1 MDGGRRLRVLVV
13 GPALDG
19 TDVGEVYSIAQ
30 LVQALTAQA
39 DVTILS
45 SQPPGRELPVA
56 EQYPLA
62 AAVVTW
68 PEPAFLRRSFERLE
82 AMAKPSVPLF
92 FAWARAWIARRLA
105 AGERFDIAH
114 QVLPQGMRYASPLR
128 HFAMPYVVGP
138 LGGGLSTPAP
148 FLDEVGRAP
157 LMTRARAVDGWRLR
171 HDPWLRAGYAR
182 AGLVLG
188 VAPYVAEALAPVPVR
203 RFEVLLERSHQ
214 GRAPEIERQGEAG
227 RLELLHV
234 GRVVRT
240 KGLRDMVR
248 AMAHLA
254 DLPRVT
260 LTSVGDGEDLAACR
274 AEAERLGLARR
285 IGFLGQ
291 VPRAEV
297 DRLYARA
304 DVFAFP
310 SFREPMGGVLF
321 EALHWGLPVIT
332 AARGGP
338 DFIVDDSCGIRVP
351 VTDPERYPRDIAQA
365 VRRLAGDPAL
375 RASLGAGAR
384 DRIAG
389 FGTWEE
395 TASRLI
401 GLYRQT
407 IAAQSGRGFAQEE
420 PQEPRDRRAGDR
432 LEREAVAMDG
442 EQVARR
448 AARPAGRASR

>member
-1 MDGGRRLRVLVV
+1 MPGRLVDGGRRLKVLVV
-13 GPALDG
+13 GPSLDG
-19 TDVGEVYSIAQ
+19 TDLGEVFSIAQ
-30 LVQALTAQA
+30 LVKALTAQA

-45 SQPPGRELPVA
+45 SQPPGRALRVA
-56 EQYPLA
+56 DQFPLA
-62 AAVVTW
+62 EAVHAW
-68 PEPAFLRRSFERLE
+68 HEPAFLRRRFERLN
-82 AMAKPSVPLF
+82 AMAKPSVPMF
-92 FAWARAWIARRLA
+92 FAQARRWIARRLA
-105 AGERFDIAH
+105 AGGRFDIAH
-114 QVLPQGMRYASPLR
+114 QVLPQAMRYASPLR

-138 LGGGLSTPAP
+138 LGGGLRTPAP
-148 FLDEVGRAP
+148 FRGEVGRAP
-157 LMTRARAVDGWRLR
+157 LMTRARAIDGWRLG

-188 VAPYVAEALAPVPVR
+188 VAPYVADALAAVPMR

-214 GRAPEIERQGEAG
+214 GRAPDVERQGETG

-254 DLPRVT
+254 DLPGVT
-260 LTSVGDGEDLAACR
+260 LTSAGDGEDLAACR
-274 AEAERLGLARR
+274 AEAERLGVADR
-285 IGFLGQ
+285 IAFLGR

-297 DRLYARA
+297 DELYARA

-338 DFIVDDSCGIRVP
+338 DFVVDDSCGIRVP
-351 VTDPERYPRDIAQA
+351 VTDPERYPRDIAAA
-365 VRRLAGDPAL
+365 VRRLACDPAL
-375 RASLGAGAR
+375 RRRLGAGAR

-389 FGTWEE
+389 FGTWKE
-395 TASRLI
+395 TAARLI
-401 GLYRQT
+401 ELYRQT
-407 IAAQSGRGFAQEE
+407 IAAHSLA
-420 PQEPRDRRAGDR
+420 
-432 LEREAVAMDG
+432 
-442 EQVARR
+442 
-448 AARPAGRASR
+448 AARNQRDGQGLGQLRLRQADGQRPGGT

>member
-1 MDGGRRLRVLVV
+1 MDGGRQRLKVLLV

-19 TDVGEVYSIAQ
+19 TDLGEVFSIAQ
-30 LVQALTAQA
+30 LVKALTAQA

-45 SQPPGRELPVA
+45 SQPEGRDPPVA
-56 EQYPLA
+56 GQYPLA
-62 AAVVTW
+62 EAVVTW
-68 PEPAFLRRSFERLE
+68 PEPPFLRRRFERLN
-82 AMAKPSVPLF
+82 AMAKPALPLF
-92 FAWARAWIARRLA
+92 FAQVRRWIARHLA
-105 AGERFDIAH
+105 AGGRFDIAH
-114 QVLPQGMRYASPLR
+114 QILPQAMRYASPLR
-128 HFAMPYVVGP
+128 HFAAMPYVVGP

-148 FLDEVGRAP
+148 FLKEVGRAP
-157 LMTRARAVDGWRLR
+157 LMTRVRAIDGWRLG

-188 VAPYVAEALAPVPVR
+188 VAPYVAAALAAVPVR
-203 RFEVLLERSHQ
+203 RFEVLPERSHQ
-214 GRAPEIERQGEAG
+214 GHAPHVERQGEAG

-254 DLPRVT
+254 DLPGVT
-260 LTSVGDGEDLAACR
+260 LTSAGEGEDLAACR
-274 AEAERLGLARR
+274 AEAERLGVAPR
-285 IGFLGQ
+285 IAFLGQ

-338 DFIVDDSCGIRVP
+338 DFIVDDSCGFRVP
-351 VTDPERYPRDIAQA
+351 VTDPERYPRDIAAA
-365 VRRLAGDPAL
+365 VRRLACDPGL
-375 RASLGAGAR
+375 RRRLGAGAR
-384 DRIAG
+384 RRIAG
-389 FGTWEE
+389 FGTWDT
-395 TASRLI
+395 TAAKLI
-401 GLYRQT
+401 GLYRET
-407 IAAQSGRGFAQEE
+407 IAAHSGR
-420 PQEPRDRRAGDR
+420 
-432 LEREAVAMDG
+432 
-442 EQVARR
+442 
-448 AARPAGRASR
+448 AAAKAGRR